1 MVALLVGRLRWML
14 CRRGATASGGYLA
27 TLMLCPDL
35 SDLGDV
41 VLRVGTHV
49 LGHLVGLAGRAG
61 FLLFCRR
68 HSVSLLAVGFIGL
81 FLFFLFF

>member
-14 CRRGATASGGYLA
+14 CRRGATASGEYLA
-27 TLMLCPDL
+27 TLILCPDF

-68 HSVSLLAVGFIGL
+68 HSVSLLAVGFIG
-81 FLFFLFF
+81 FFYFFLFF